1 MCAADGHDLHRV
13 EEVLVAAAADANDDQ
28 NQKARSS
35 ELPCGQMQHGHYEW
49 RFALK
54 RSVSVCVCVFVCLF
68 VCLCVCVFVCE
79 IAAGTSQESSSS
91 DNEGDQMERQ
101 RTDLT
106 ETI

>member
-54 RSVSVCVCVFVCLF
+54 RSVSVCVCVCVCLFVCLF
-68 VCLCVCVFVCE
+68 VCLCVRLRPEPHRKAPAVTTRATKWNVKGL
-79 IAAGTSQESSSS
+79 I
-91 DNEGDQMERQ
+91 
-101 RTDLT
+101 
-106 ETI
+106 

>member
-1 MCAADGHDLHRV
+1 MRTMIRIKRHAAVSCPVDKCNMDTTSGDLH
-13 EEVLVAAAADANDDQ
+13 LSDL
-28 NQKARSS
+28 S
-35 ELPCGQMQHGHYEW
+35 L
-49 RFALK
+49 
-54 RSVSVCVCVFVCLF
+54 CVCVCLF
-68 VCLCVCVFVCE
+68 VCLFVCVFVCE

>member
-1 MCAADGHDLHRV
+1 MRTMIRIKRHAAVSCPVDKCNMDTTSGDLH
-13 EEVLVAAAADANDDQ
+13 LSDL
-28 NQKARSS
+28 S
-35 ELPCGQMQHGHYEW
+35 L
-49 RFALK
+49 
-54 RSVSVCVCVFVCLF
+54 CVCVFVCLF
-68 VCLCVCVFVCE
+68 VCVFVCE